1 MGNILIQELE
11 QQLKDRP
18 VLWAFLQPLLEFLTL
33 PNLVEVN
40 VNKPGEL
47 RLESATEGVK
57 FVKTKYLDFRYWVN
71 LCHILANGNGSYFH
85 PEKQPRVSVELPGGH
100 RFEAMVGDAVKQK
113 IAVSIRLKREIILT
127 LEDFGLIGEKKDKLI
142 AMIER
147 GANIIVSGG
156 TSSGKTTFLNCL
168 LKYVP
173 KDRRI
178 LSVEDTYELN
188 VEHYDKANYLVSRNE
203 SNPTIGY
210 PQMIDHLMR
219 SRPDMIVCGELS
231 MANALPILRMLNS
244 GHAGFLCTAHA
255 DSPKSLIDAIR
266 QNILMSGTDI
276 PKTELEQLLNGLLDG
291 IVQLHRTAQGKRRV
305 TEIFY
310 PKTGEPI
317 PICQN

>member
-1 MGNILIQELE
+1 ML
-11 QQLKDRP
+11 
-18 VLWAFLQPLLEFLTL
+18 
-33 PNLVEVN
+33 
-40 VNKPGEL
+40 
-47 RLESATEGVK
+47 
-57 FVKTKYLDFRYWVN
+57 FR
-71 LCHILANGNGSYFH
+71 S
-85 PEKQPRVSVELPGGH
+85 
-100 RFEAMVGDAVKQK
+100 
-113 IAVSIRLKREIILT
+113 ILT
-127 LEDFGLIGEKKDKLI
+127 LEDFGLVGEKKDKLV

-178 LSVEDTYELN
+178 LSVEDTYELSID
-188 VEHYDKANYLVSRNE
+188 HYDKANYLVSRNE
-203 SNPTIGY
+203 NNPTIGY

-276 PKTELEQLLNGLLDG
+276 PKAELEQLLNGLLDA
-291 IVQLHRTAQGKRRV
+291 IVQLHRTAEGKRHV
-305 TEIFY
+305 TEFFC
-310 PKTGEPI
+310 PKTGKRI
-317 PICQN
+317 PVCRD